1 MEEKNPISER
11 LNQFENPRNQ
21 AREFFEFIWDLAKTG
36 IVVIILALLL
46 RNFVIQ
52 PYIVDGESMM
62 KNFVN
67 NEYLLVEKISYLTGD
82 VHRGDVIVFH
92 PPQNPSTNY
101 IKRVVGLPGEKVL
114 IDNNKVTITEK
125 NGTKIVLSEP
135 YLMPGI
141 VTKVN
146 SGDKEITVTDNHFFV
161 LGDNREKSSD
171 SREWGLLPKENIVG
185 RTWITLL
192 PFDRFGLHSRFT
204 Y

>member
-1 MEEKNPISER
+1 VEEKNPISER